1 MTFLDSNQYQDLC
14 PYLSVWEKGE
24 CTKASM
30 HIVYLLASSIE
41 TIVKYI
47 FYNMISIFVNYET
60 SLKIP
65 PEKSVA
71 QLLDSLLSL
80 SLSDVVNG

>member
-1 MTFLDSNQYQDLC
+1 M
-14 PYLSVWEKGE
+14 PVIYLYV
-24 CTKASM
+24 
-30 HIVYLLASSIE
+30 SSIE
-41 TIVKYI
+41 TNMQYI
-47 FYNMISIFVNYET
+47 FHNTGSIFVNYET